1 MWGLTRSTRVYLRS
15 GATDLRLGFDGLAAI
30 VQGQLGKDLLSGGL
44 FVFCNRTRT
53 RVKVLTFDG
62 SGLWLCIKRLCHRS
76 LENRPVVVTSKPATL
91 RSAVS
96 RYREVG
102 MQGWNGK
109 AERAGPVGAKRRRAR
124 RREVQRSGRFP
135 ALGGGGRGV
144 GVERVT
150 HFRRASWWRGRPRRP

>member
-1 MWGLTRSTRVYLRS
+1 MRKVDTEFSLKEKQPVKRKKYSIEFKKE
-15 GATDLRLGFDGLAAI
+15 AARLLIIDGLSC
-30 VQGQLGKDLLSGGL
+30 Q
-44 FVFCNRTRT
+44 
-53 RVKVLTFDG
+53 
-62 SGLWLCIKRLCHRS
+62 WS
-76 LENRPVVVTSKPATL
+76 LQNRPVVVTSKPATL

-96 RYREVG
+96 RCREVG

-144 GVERVT
+144 GVYGV
-150 HFRRASWWRGRPRRP
+150 